1 MLGIIKFPNTLLR
14 SRCEE
19 WVFKDNQYIIDAKKL
34 EQDMIDTMFAH
45 DGIGLA
51 APQVGINTRM
61 FVMGHKSNPE
71 TAQAFFNPVV
81 VATTNDVDD
90 LEEGC
95 LSFPGIFI
103 NIKRPKKIK
112 ARWQNSQGEWQES
125 EFDGYN
131 CKCFLHEFDHL
142 EGILFQDR
150 VSSLKWAMTIK
161 KTNKTKYVRTK

>member
-19 WVFKDNQYIIDAKKL
+19 WVFKDNQYIIDATKL